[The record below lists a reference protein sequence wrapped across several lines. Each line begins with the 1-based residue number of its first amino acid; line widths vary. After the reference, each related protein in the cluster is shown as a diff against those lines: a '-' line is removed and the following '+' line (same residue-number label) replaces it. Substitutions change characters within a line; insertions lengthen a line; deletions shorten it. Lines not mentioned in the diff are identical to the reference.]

1 MPTELSISGAFAKVV
16 HALATKSFD
25 LIFPPKY
32 FPPLSSYL
40 PPPCSLSCYGKRI
53 NLSSNSQDLN

>member
-1 MPTELSISGAFAKVV
+1 MPTELSISCAFANVV

-32 FPPLSSYL
+32 APIYSYICDDELMPILDPQPLRRNI
-40 PPPCSLSCYGKRI
+40 RI
-53 NLSSNSQDLN
+53 

>member
-25 LIFPPKY
+25 LVFPPKY
-32 FPPLSSYL
+32 AIAYSQ
-40 PPPCSLSCYGKRI
+40 I
-53 NLSSNSQDLN
+53 NAQ